1 MRYLRVL
8 CSLYHLFTGAYR
20 TSDNEQRSVGPVL
33 WNNHGPVIPRQDGQ
47 SLQTYALSRIRTH
60 ARGLKLCGCAKIMCE
75 ILYLH
80 GIDNHSIASGITAV

>member
-20 TSDNEQRSVGPVL
+20 TSETEQRSAGPVL
-33 WNNHGPVIPRQDGQ
+33 LNNHGPFIPRQDGQ
-47 SLQTYALSRIRTH
+47 SLQTKAISRIRTH
-60 ARGLKLCGCAKIMCE
+60 ARGLNLCGCAEIMCE
-75 ILYLH
+75 ILHFH